1 MILALLLMLA
11 SADPALADIPGLD
24 ARVCQMIVGHTP
36 DAGVAYEGGKDVNG
50 KPVVEA
56 DINPSPVQ
64 MPDVVAIDITVDV
77 ARHLGLSVPAG
88 MEATAKVGTLVIGND
103 GKMTFDGKPLE
114 QPAETALREM
124 CMPQKVQKIKLNN
137 FTE

>member
-1 MILALLLMLA
+1 MILTLLLLLA

-24 ARVCQMIVGHTP
+24 AKVCQMIVAHQP

-56 DINPSPVQ
+56 DLNPSPVQ
-64 MPDVVAIDITVDV
+64 MPDEVKLDITVDV
-77 ARHLGLSVPAG
+77 AKHLGLSVPAG
-88 MEATAKVGTLVIGND
+88 VEGTAKVGTLVIAKD

-124 CMPQKVQKIKLNN
+124 CGPAKVEKIKLNN